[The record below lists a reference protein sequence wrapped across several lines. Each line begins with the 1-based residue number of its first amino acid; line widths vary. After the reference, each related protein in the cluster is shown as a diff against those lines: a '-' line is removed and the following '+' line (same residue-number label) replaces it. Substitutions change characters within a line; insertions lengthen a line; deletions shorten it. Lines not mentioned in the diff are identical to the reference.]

1 MNSTDPRP
9 VTTNQNQ
16 VLVVPTLA
24 STRTNSALSLQRA
37 FADCANDVPT
47 ETALLE
53 ILHTLSVEAQS
64 RLLGHWQLWAR
75 DDQLPPPLTGEGW
88 RNWLVLGGRGAG
100 KTRAGAEWVRAMA
113 LGETYATDQPAR
125 RIALVAETQ
134 HDARSV
140 MVEGIS
146 GLMSVHAAVDRPT
159 YEPSK
164 GQLTWPNGSIAQLF
178 SGDDPDGLRGP
189 QFDAAWCDELAKWR
203 RGDATFDMLQFAL
216 RLGSRPRQ
224 LITTTPRNC
233 PLLTRIMGDSMTI
246 TTRAATSANAAN
258 LAPSFLA
265 EMQRRYAGTA
275 LGRQELDG
283 EIITEIAGALWR
295 QDWIE
300 RMRVDQ
306 APDLVRIVVALDPPV
321 TSTKSSDAC
330 GIVVAGVGEDG
341 RGYVLADRTIQGH
354 EPNVW
359 ARATIAAYRD
369 FNADRIVAEAN
380 QGGDMVVSVLRQ
392 VDDAVPITKVHATR
406 GKWLRA
412 EPVAALYAEGRVAH
426 VGVLAKLEDQ
436 MCSYGGGG
444 FSGRSPDR
452 LDALVWALTALM
464 LDRRPRPSV
473 RML

>member
-37 FADCANDVPT
+37 FADCANDAPT

-53 ILHTLSVEAQS
+53 LLHTLSVEAQS

-203 RGDATFDMLQFAL
+203 HGLHTCPQQAWVSFHRTVRSFLDLPDSLMIYSGMAL
-216 RLGSRPRQ
+216 GYEDTAAPINGWRSP
-224 LITTTPRNC
+224 
-233 PLLTRIMGDSMTI
+233 
-246 TTRAATSANAAN
+246 RAAVDTFA
-258 LAPSFLA
+258 SF
-265 EMQRRYAGTA
+265 
-275 LGRQELDG
+275 DG
-283 EIITEIAGALWR
+283 FE
-295 QDWIE
+295 
-300 RMRVDQ
+300 
-306 APDLVRIVVALDPPV
+306 
-321 TSTKSSDAC
+321 S
-330 GIVVAGVGEDG
+330 
-341 RGYVLADRTIQGH
+341 
-354 EPNVW
+354 
-359 ARATIAAYRD
+359 
-369 FNADRIVAEAN
+369 
-380 QGGDMVVSVLRQ
+380 
-392 VDDAVPITKVHATR
+392 
-406 GKWLRA
+406 
-412 EPVAALYAEGRVAH
+412 
-426 VGVLAKLEDQ
+426 
-436 MCSYGGGG
+436 
-444 FSGRSPDR
+444 
-452 LDALVWALTALM
+452 
-464 LDRRPRPSV
+464 
-473 RML
+473 